1 MARIPT
7 WAIES
12 AVALAVLSAVAVACG
27 NRPVE
32 WVGVG
37 AVWLSFMHGQVSDR
51 LVERQAALTVPDV
64 HCWRCS
70 RVYFAGKELL
80 WVAYFVA
87 HHSYSALV
95 GCALF
100 LAYPAWRSAY
110 RKRNPCHRP
119 SARADQSPS

>member
-1 MARIPT
+1 MKT
-7 WAIES
+7 WQAE
-12 AVALAVLSAVAVACG
+12 AFVALAVLALVAVIGG
-27 NRPVE
+27 NHATE
-32 WVGVG
+32 WIGVG

-51 LVERQAALTVPDV
+51 MVERQAALATPDV
-64 HCWRCS
+64 HCWRWA

-100 LAYPAWRSAY
+100 LAYPAWRAWY
-110 RKRNPCHRP
+110 RRH
-119 SARADQSPS
+119 